1 LRREPEP
8 FVAGSHI
15 MIPDFSFEKE
25 GMKAYLEV
33 VGFWTRTT

>member
-15 MIPDFSFEKE
+15 MISDFSFEKE

-33 VGFWTRTT
+33 VGF